1 MYQVGDPVTYPTT
14 EMVLRSH
21 VHDLITLKKTAFGRW
36 QTDYALIRFPYFPH
50 GRFRA
55 TRPTMP
61 FPQGVALGFLVP
73 AFQAE
78 ERRTGYAHQLS
89 T

>member
-1 MYQVGDPVTYPTT
+1 
-14 EMVLRSH
+14 MVLRFR

-50 GRFRA
+50 GRFQGLD
-55 TRPTMP
+55 P
-61 FPQGVALGFLVP
+61 FLHLWSQGVALGFLVP

-78 ERRTGYAHQLS
+78 EPRVGDTQNLEVPFG
-89 T
+89 